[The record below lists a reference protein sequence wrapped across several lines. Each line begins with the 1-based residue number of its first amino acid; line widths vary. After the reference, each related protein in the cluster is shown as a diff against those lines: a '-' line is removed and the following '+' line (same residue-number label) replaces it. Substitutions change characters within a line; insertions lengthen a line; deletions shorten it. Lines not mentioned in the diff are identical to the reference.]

1 MSNTESKS
9 SSLTSRTLRMV
20 GVLVAACV
28 LFVGVLSVVAVAIAS
43 RAVNASTGAQATDT
57 PAAKKPLSI

>member
-1 MSNTESKS
+1 MSIAAVSS
-9 SSLTSRTLRMV
+9 SSLTTRTLRMV

-28 LFVGVLSVVAVAIAS
+28 VFVGVLSVIAVAVTS
-43 RAVNASTGAQATDT
+43 RAVNAGSGAQATDA